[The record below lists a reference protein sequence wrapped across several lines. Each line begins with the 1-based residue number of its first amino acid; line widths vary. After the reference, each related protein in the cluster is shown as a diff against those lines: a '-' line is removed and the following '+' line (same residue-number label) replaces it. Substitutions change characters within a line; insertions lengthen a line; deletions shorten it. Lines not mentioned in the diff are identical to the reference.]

1 MYNGSLSSFTTRML
15 KTKRESCKGQFNRKP
30 GRVLEIKKKNFC
42 GHILSWP
49 VPERAILEALL
60 AEGAVLDS
68 EFNSTNIYQIPAV

>member
-1 MYNGSLSSFTTRML
+1 MDHWAALPQECS
-15 KTKRESCKGQFNRKP
+15 KPREKVVKANLIEN
-30 GRVLEIKKKNFC
+30 LEGFWKLKKKKFC

-68 EFNSTNIYQIPAV
+68 EFNSMNIYQIPAV